1 MRRLAHKP
9 VALAWRQRRSHA
21 PYGAPAA
28 ATSSCRTFMNKP
40 YPFPSSYPTFFLL
53 NLTHTTV
60 SEAVCST
67 LLRPWS
73 GAVRASHYSSFQSST
88 KVKVC
93 AYAPVGHRKNWQG
106 ICGGWAGR

>member
-53 NLTHTTV
+53 NLTHTT
-60 SEAVCST
+60 A
-67 LLRPWS
+67 LHQDQRPEII
-73 GAVRASHYSSFQSST
+73 VPNEREKQYCQS
-88 KVKVC
+88 C
-93 AYAPVGHRKNWQG
+93 E
-106 ICGGWAGR
+106 GR

>member
-53 NLTHTTV
+53 NLTHTTLV
-60 SEAVCST
+60 ARPSSHAGNPLT
-67 LLRPWS
+67 LVVP
-73 GAVRASHYSSFQSST
+73 
-88 KVKVC
+88 
-93 AYAPVGHRKNWQG
+93 
-106 ICGGWAGR
+106 GRFA